1 MLTCPSPEILIQPVT
16 LTQFLTLACR
26 NPRHPS
32 LVCWCSSVVPLSV
45 VRQAYSVMVPGAAK
59 ADIWRLAVVWR
70 YGGVYV
76 DSDVVALRPFREV
89 PQGLGLSAKI
99 IVQCDDQTCFMR

>member
-1 MLTCPSPEILIQPVT
+1 
-16 LTQFLTLACR
+16 
-26 NPRHPS
+26 
-32 LVCWCSSVVPLSV
+32 
-45 VRQAYSVMVPGAAK
+45 MVPGAAK

-89 PQGLGLSAKI
+89 LQGLGL
-99 IVQCDDQTCFMR
+99 

>member
-1 MLTCPSPEILIQPVT
+1 
-16 LTQFLTLACR
+16 
-26 NPRHPS
+26 
-32 LVCWCSSVVPLSV
+32 
-45 VRQAYSVMVPGAAK
+45 MVPGAAK

-89 PQGLGLSAKI
+89 GGLQGSESGCICIPNMHSASEGSGKRAKNAP
-99 IVQCDDQTCFMR
+99 FSGFGM

>member
-1 MLTCPSPEILIQPVT
+1 MGRFQIDCT
-16 LTQFLTLACR
+16 
-26 NPRHPS
+26 
-32 LVCWCSSVVPLSV
+32 
-45 VRQAYSVMVPGAAK
+45 QAYSVMVPGAAK

-89 PQGLGLSAKI
+89 LQGLGL
-99 IVQCDDQTCFMR
+99 